1 MIAIP
6 LAVFVP
12 NHSPSNL
19 YSALEWRRSW
29 KLWQLLWPWRS
40 PNCFDVSNS
49 FELRVCLCSCVG
61 SAAASAKREMKIKM
75 NAFSIEN
82 YTNPRSKPK
91 YIDELIYSMFHPSH
105 IVNCPVSTWSCNC
118 NERSFSRV
126 IKETGI
132 AGSAHETIL
141 TLEYRF
147 RS

>member
-1 MIAIP
+1 M
-6 LAVFVP
+6 
-12 NHSPSNL
+12 
-19 YSALEWRRSW
+19 
-29 KLWQLLWPWRS
+29 
-40 PNCFDVSNS
+40 
-49 FELRVCLCSCVG
+49 CLCSCVG

-105 IVNCPVSTWSCNC
+105 IVNCPP
-118 NERSFSRV
+118 SRV